1 MSHDHSDTLAL
12 VTRSISLALVL
23 GLAACTSKDDFVERV
38 EPKVVALLCD
48 QQRPAEQLPIYY
60 RKCFDVDEARCV
72 AVMTRHV
79 HTCAGKI
86 VRDKVDE
93 RNAGAL
99 TERIGACAGTD
110 YELELERQGKR
121 IQSEACD
128 IARDAYASARA
139 AVKP

>member
-1 MSHDHSDTLAL
+1 M
-12 VTRSISLALVL
+12 TRSISLVLVFV
-23 GLAACTSKDDFVERV
+23 LAACTSTEDFVNRV

-48 QQRPAEQLPIYY
+48 QQRPEGQLPIYY
-60 RKCFDVDEARCV
+60 RKCFDVDEAQCV

-86 VRDKVDE
+86 VRGNVDE
-93 RNAGAL
+93 TNAGAL
-99 TERIGACAGTD
+99 SERVGACAGTE

-121 IQSEACD
+121 LQSEACD

-139 AVKP
+139 AAKP